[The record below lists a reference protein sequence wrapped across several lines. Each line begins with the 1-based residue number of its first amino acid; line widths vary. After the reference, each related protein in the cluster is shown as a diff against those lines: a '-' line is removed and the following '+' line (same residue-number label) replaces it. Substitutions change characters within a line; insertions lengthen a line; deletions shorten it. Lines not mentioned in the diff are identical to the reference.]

1 MFEMPIHF
9 TLPPTRTCIF
19 IVCLQ
24 YACEYVHGDCTEHS
38 SELAL
43 SVGGEIEIS
52 NLEEGGKL
60 TVVVVISMPVDSLI
74 PRSCWKKI
82 HYSHMAWEPG

>member
-1 MFEMPIHF
+1 MP
-9 TLPPTRTCIF
+9 TTKTCTF

-24 YACEYVHGDCTEHS
+24 YACGYVHVGSGDCTEHS

-74 PRSCWKKI
+74 PRSCCKKI